1 MKLFEWWFCVSEYF
15 YFLKIENKTNILN
28 TVKIMILYRYRYR
41 YRPVT
46 VPLPTHYRFRL
57 ALPIVHHR
65 DTPVSQ
71 SPSPFSTVPH
81 RSPPLPQDFINI
93 QAWNIWGTIK
103 NYFER
108 IYLKLLFENFKPK
121 KMKIFNALNWK
132 KKKTKTKNW
141 SSMFRN
147 LSNLVLTFPILLIGL
162 SAETFVYIRLKQTVL
177 LIQSIIN

>member
-28 TVKIMILYRYRYR
+28 TVKIMILSLYRYRYR
-41 YRPVT
+41 YRPIT
-46 VPLPTHYRFRL
+46 VPLPIFAGVTH
-57 ALPIVHHR
+57 
-65 DTPVSQ
+65 
-71 SPSPFSTVPH
+71 SPSSWHSHLSKSLTVLH
-81 RSPPLPQDFINI
+81 RSPPLPQNFINI

-132 KKKTKTKNW
+132 KNKTKTKNW